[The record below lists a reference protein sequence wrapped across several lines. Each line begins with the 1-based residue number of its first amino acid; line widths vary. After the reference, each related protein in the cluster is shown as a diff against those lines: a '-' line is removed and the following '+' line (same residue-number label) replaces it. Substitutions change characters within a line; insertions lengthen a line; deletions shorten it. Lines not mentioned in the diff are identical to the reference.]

1 MACLS
6 PASQSSDRLPP
17 FTGSWRGAADRRWHP
32 VELAAM
38 VVGFVIFWPI
48 GLAVLA
54 WKKWMGPLPRE
65 GRLPFGRHRDR
76 FAPGGSGNTAF
87 EDYKEA
93 ELTRLE
99 RERLRLFEEQVA
111 FEAHLDR
118 LKRARDR
125 AEFDQFMA
133 ERQGLAEPQS
143 SAAPV
148 PPAA

>member
-1 MACLS
+1 MTCLS
-6 PASQSSDRLPP
+6 SASHSVDRLPP
-17 FTGSWRGAADRRWHP
+17 FTGGWRGAADRRWHP
-32 VELAAM
+32 VALTAM
-38 VVGFVIFWPI
+38 IVGFVIFWPL

-76 FAPGGSGNTAF
+76 FAPGDSGNTAF
-87 EDYKEA
+87 DDYKEA

-133 ERQGLAEPQS
+133 ERQ
-143 SAAPV
+143 SATTPEQ
-148 PPAA
+148 PAG

>member
-1 MACLS
+1 MTCLS
-6 PASQSSDRLPP
+6 SAPHTADRLPP
-17 FTGSWRGAADRRWHP
+17 FTGGWRGAADRRWHP
-32 VELAAM
+32 VELTAM
-38 VVGFVIFWPI
+38 IVGFVIFWPI

-76 FAPGGSGNTAF
+76 FAPGASGNTAF
-87 EDYKEA
+87 DDYKEA
-93 ELTRLE
+93 ELARLE

-133 ERQGLAEPQS
+133 ERQ
-143 SAAPV
+143 SATT
-148 PPAA
+148 PAQPAG